1 MGSFILKT
9 DAANKVL
16 NIELEGSFSQEDGLR
31 SISAY
36 QDTIAPINTQEY
48 NLNIDCKKLN
58 VTAPEIVP
66 LLEGCLALF
75 KKDGYK
81 KIVLTLENNSILK
94 MQLSRLGRAVGL
106 DNLEIISTVTT

>member
-36 QDTIAPINTQEY
+36 QDTIAKINTQEY
-48 NLNIDCKKLN
+48 HLNIDCKKLN

-66 LLEGCLALF
+66 LLEGCLAMF

>member
-66 LLEGCLALF
+66 LLEGCLAMF

-94 MQLSRLGRAVGL
+94 MQLSRLGRSVGL